1 LEHTAGVAVPHLQ
14 VALVPAPDQ
23 VVVRVT
29 GDADVSTVARLTGAL
44 EQAAA
49 LGTGRVVVDVAGAR
63 FRDSSGLQ
71 ALTAFT
77 AALAP
82 AGRQCRVVG
91 APAATRR
98 LVRAVGLADR
108 LELDGP
114 LAGAEPVRPLPA
126 PAATAPPAHPP
137 VPLTR
142 RAVAPHQVR
151 VPAEDRPARRRTR
164 IRTLRRWR

>member
-1 LEHTAGVAVPHLQ
+1 MQ

-44 EQAAA
+44 EEAAA
-49 LGTGRVVVDVAGAR
+49 LGTGRVVVDVAGTR

-91 APAATRR
+91 APPATRR
-98 LVRAVGLADR
+98 LVRAAGLADR

-114 LAGAEPVRPLPA
+114 LAGADPVRPLRAPAVTAPIPHLPA
-126 PAATAPPAHPP
+126 PP
-137 VPLTR
+137 TR
-142 RAVAPHQVR
+142 RAVAPHEVR
-151 VPAEDRPARRRTR
+151 MRTEDRPVRRRT
-164 IRTLRRWR
+164 RTLRRWR

>member
-1 LEHTAGVAVPHLQ
+1 MPHLQ

-29 GDADVSTVARLTGAL
+29 GDADVSTVDRLTDAL
-44 EQAAA
+44 RRAAG

-63 FRDSSGLQ
+63 FRDCSGLQ

-77 AALAP
+77 DTLAP

-91 APAATRR
+91 APADTRR
-98 LVRAVGLADR
+98 LVRDAGLADR

-114 LAGAEPVRPLPA
+114 LDGADPVRTGPTVPPLPPLPA
-126 PAATAPPAHPP
+126 EPAA
-137 VPLTR
+137 VR
-142 RAVAPHQVR
+142 RALALRQGR
-151 VPAEDRPARRRTR
+151 SARRSDDRPARRRARTA
-164 IRTLRRWR
+164 TLRRWG